1 MQDFYKCSLDDAK
14 EVVKGKEWIDNPDK
28 PGDEDFRLYK
38 VWMADNEENE
48 TAQGS
53 KTTISVVAG
62 VAPQQASLGR
72 AIVDQLYDG
81 SSRGS
86 LAGLLTS
93 KNLENPEEHKP
104 TGGGRR
110 PRGGG
115 GRREKTE
122 TKETPEEKAEKDMN
136 QVCKTWSQAL
146 GDDARGCQS
155 MAVELQGLQK
165 KQLAGHV
172 EILGQHAS
180 TLREMRDKLD
190 EKWSSKQWNEVK
202 KFMDSEN
209 PKIQEPLND

>member
-1 MQDFYKCSLDDAK
+1 MPAANVAMMWPSATSA
-14 EVVKGKEWIDNPDK
+14 
-28 PGDEDFRLYK
+28 RK
-38 VWMADNEENE
+38 V
-48 TAQGS
+48 
-53 KTTISVVAG
+53 
-62 VAPQQASLGR
+62 
-72 AIVDQLYDG
+72 G
-81 SSRGS
+81 SSS
-86 LAGLLTS
+86 WLAWY
-93 KNLENPEEHKP
+93 LEALEEHKP
-104 TGGGRR
+104 TSGGRR

-202 KFMDSEN
+202 KFLDTEN
-209 PKIQEPLND
+209 PRFRSLLMTE